1 MNNPRSFYSVNA
13 GQPDVHQD
21 DIRRVL
27 PRELDRLLP
36 ILGFCDDFKTGLIFY
51 QPGYPVSE
59 KRMVINQQ
67 HSNRRFLILP
77 GTFGGQNGLRR
88 NHKKEQP
95 VTFLDYRLILTRGG
109 DAGV

>member
-1 MNNPRSFYSVNA
+1 
-13 GQPDVHQD
+13 
-21 DIRRVL
+21 
-27 PRELDRLLP
+27 
-36 ILGFCDDFKTGLIFY
+36 
-51 QPGYPVSE
+51 
-59 KRMVINQQ
+59 MVINQQ